1 MMTSVTSEELI
12 VILEEKLDQ
21 KLAPFKSTFDEL
33 KKTVEDTKE
42 LLSFTSKR
50 YDTLLKRLS
59 VCEGENKKLRNEN
72 KILQKTL
79 NKANNDLKQYSRRE
93 CVKIRGVP
101 QKPDEST
108 NTIVKVVGKAV
119 GVEIADIDIL
129 VSHRLPPW
137 KSYKSRKP
145 GPQPIIVKFVR
156 RDTKDAFYQVRMKLK
171 DITSK
176 ALGFPDE
183 NRDVHLQ
190 KPFPCKSCAL

>member
-59 VCEGENKKLRNEN
+59 VCEGENRKLRNKN

-79 NKANNDLKQYSRRE
+79 KKANNDLKQYTRRE
-93 CVKIRGVP
+93 CVKI
-101 QKPDEST
+101 
-108 NTIVKVVGKAV
+108 
-119 GVEIADIDIL
+119 
-129 VSHRLPPW
+129 
-137 KSYKSRKP
+137 
-145 GPQPIIVKFVR
+145 
-156 RDTKDAFYQVRMKLK
+156 
-171 DITSK
+171 
-176 ALGFPDE
+176 
-183 NRDVHLQ
+183 
-190 KPFPCKSCAL
+190 